1 MCRMVLFHFGFCARF
16 LVTGFLVFDFTG
28 FLVFDYYISVCVVPV

>member
-1 MCRMVLFHFGFCARF
+1 MSYGFVSFWLLCSV